1 MAELLLLAAAIAIP
15 LAVGAVLGY
24 TEKPQRCGAL
34 AAGAVFLVAA
44 IVSGA

>member
-24 TEKPQRCGAL
+24 TEKP
-34 AAGAVFLVAA
+34 
-44 IVSGA
+44 